1 MLIYFLFSK
10 FSALWGGSC
19 DEYNRH
25 RYCCSL
31 PCLLSPSLWL
41 LMLSKSIWMIPE
53 IQVPDRIAS
62 DYLMST
68 ELLDRSTKGLNKRLS
83 LGQMLSRKYSL
94 PNNSSTL
101 ISILSPVFPSLLAP
115 TVIKNQNNY
124 QLPWIATCVLHTH
137 MYTILTQQSENRKL
151 QWFSPHVVSVIP
163 TLITQLRRIRLYRR
177 C

>member
-1 MLIYFLFSK
+1 
-10 FSALWGGSC
+10 
-19 DEYNRH
+19 
-25 RYCCSL
+25 
-31 PCLLSPSLWL
+31 
-41 LMLSKSIWMIPE
+41 MLSKSIWMIPE

-68 ELLDRSTKGLNKRLS
+68 ELLDRSAEGFYRRLS
-83 LGQMLSRKYSL
+83 LGQMPSRKYSL

-101 ISILSPVFPSLLAP
+101 ISVLSPVFPSLLAP

-151 QWFSPHVVSVIP
+151 QWFLHMWFPPHVVSVIP
-163 TLITQLRRIRLYRR
+163 TLITQLRRIRLHRR

>member
-1 MLIYFLFSK
+1 
-10 FSALWGGSC
+10 
-19 DEYNRH
+19 
-25 RYCCSL
+25 
-31 PCLLSPSLWL
+31 
-41 LMLSKSIWMIPE
+41 MLSKSIWMIPE

-68 ELLDRSTKGLNKRLS
+68 ELLDRSAEGCYRRLS

-101 ISILSPVFPSLLAP
+101 IPILSPVFPSLLAP

-124 QLPWIATCVLHTH
+124 QLPWTATCVLRTH

-163 TLITQLRRIRLYRR
+163 TLIAQWRRTRLHRR

>member
-1 MLIYFLFSK
+1 
-10 FSALWGGSC
+10 
-19 DEYNRH
+19 
-25 RYCCSL
+25 
-31 PCLLSPSLWL
+31 
-41 LMLSKSIWMIPE
+41 MIAE
-53 IQVPDRIAS
+53 VQVPARIAS

-68 ELLDRSTKGLNKRLS
+68 ELFDRSPKGLNRRLS
-83 LGQMLSRKYSL
+83 LGQMLPRKYSL

-115 TVIKNQNNY
+115 SVIKNQNNY
-124 QLPWIATCVLHTH
+124 QLPWIATCVLHMH

-163 TLITQLRRIRLYRR
+163 ILITQLRRIRLYRR